1 MASWKGVPGHYL
13 LRESRG
19 LSFFGGEPRIRNVR
33 GKGWCFSTRSSVFPS
48 DVTFLTVDRPSL
60 PHVRQFTV
68 PFRSHS
74 EGSTLASLPRQYF
87 GISFFIILLSVVG
100 YQIRAYVGAFR
111 LEDNSEGRLWE
122 EVVTTPIPKRQVAR
136 SSVLKDH

>member
-1 MASWKGVPGHYL
+1 MEGHYL

-33 GKGWCFSTRSSVFPS
+33 GKGLCLSTCSSDFPS
-48 DVTFLTVDRPSL
+48 GETFLSVNRPSL
-60 PHVRQFTV
+60 PQVRQFTV

-74 EGSTLASLPRQYF
+74 KGSTFALLPKQSF

-100 YQIRAYVGAFR
+100 YQIRAHVSAFKM
-111 LEDNSEGRLWE
+111 EDNSE
-122 EVVTTPIPKRQVAR
+122 
-136 SSVLKDH
+136 